1 MSARRTV
8 FYSGAAMEP
17 AAIRLADPTARFLAR
32 GAVDHGGLPLPD
44 RFAGHV
50 GDRVWGIA
58 VEVEAQA
65 DGDADDAVT
74 LDVTLNDGRM
84 LTATLA
90 EPLLAGDP
98 AAVLAN
104 ARYWEL
110 PPAHVALLAAAL
122 NVAEDE

>member
-8 FYSGAAMEP
+8 FYSGEAMEP
-17 AAIRLADPTARFLAR
+17 ATIRRADPTARFVAR
-32 GAVDHGGLPLPD
+32 GAVARGGAALPD

-50 GDRVWGIA
+50 GDRIWGIA
-58 VEVEAQA
+58 VEVD
-65 DGDADDAVT
+65 DGAATGEPV
-74 LDVTLNDGRM
+74 LDVTLDDGRM

-122 NVAEDE
+122 NVVEEE

>member
-1 MSARRTV
+1 MTARRTI
-8 FYSGAAMEP
+8 FYSGAAMTP
-17 AAIRLADPTARFLAR
+17 ATIRRADPSARFVAR
-32 GAVDHGGLPLPD
+32 GAVARDGAALPD
-44 RFAGHV
+44 RFTGHV

-58 VEVEAQA
+58 VEV
-65 DGDADDAVT
+65 DGDAASGEPTRDVT
-74 LDVTLNDGRM
+74 LDDGRM

-90 EPLLAGDP
+90 EALLDGDP

-122 NVAEDE
+122 NVVDEE

>member
-1 MSARRTV
+1 MDPATIRR
-8 FYSGAAMEP
+8 
-17 AAIRLADPTARFLAR
+17 ADQTARFLAR
-32 GAVDHGGLPLPD
+32 GAVDRGGIPLPD

-50 GDRVWGIA
+50 GARVWGIA
-58 VEVEAQA
+58 VEIEARA
-65 DGDADDAVT
+65 DEDDRAEAM
-74 LDVTLNDGRM
+74 LDVTLDDGRM
-84 LTATLA
+84 LTASLA

-122 NVAEDE
+122 NVVEEE